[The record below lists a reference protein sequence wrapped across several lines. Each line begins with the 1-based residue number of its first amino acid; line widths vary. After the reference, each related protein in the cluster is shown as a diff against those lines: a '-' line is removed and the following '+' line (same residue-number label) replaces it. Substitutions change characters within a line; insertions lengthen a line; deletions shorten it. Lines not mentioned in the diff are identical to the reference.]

1 MPDIAPSSSSY
12 IPDWSDAPAG
22 WNWVAQDE
30 DGRWFWYRT
39 EPVLGI
45 GGGIWR
51 ANSRAQCLAGEG
63 QPNALW
69 YESLRTRPNTGRPSD
84 SGLMS
89 SDPA

>member
-1 MPDIAPSSSSY
+1 MPDTPHTPGSY
-12 IPDWSDAPAG
+12 APDWSDAPPG

-51 ANSRAQCLAGEG
+51 ANSRNQCLAGQG
-63 QPNALW
+63 SPNTLW
-69 YESLRTRPNTGRPSD
+69 YESLHTRPDGEPAAESD
-84 SGLMS
+84 FAEP
-89 SDPA
+89 DPV